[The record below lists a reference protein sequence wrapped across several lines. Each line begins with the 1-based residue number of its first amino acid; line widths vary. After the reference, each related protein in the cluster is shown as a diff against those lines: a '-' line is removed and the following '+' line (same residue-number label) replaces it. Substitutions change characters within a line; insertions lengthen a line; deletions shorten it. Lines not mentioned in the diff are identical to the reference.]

1 VLGAQVRGVAQFRSS
16 SFDGRTALLGAEGEW
31 TAGSGWQLALRGAG
45 AAQSSET
52 ARAPWSAGGSAGRGG
67 WSLDY
72 AYQGYG
78 ALGAVHRMGVTWRS
92 RAPRNP
98 SR

>member
-1 VLGAQVRGVAQFRSS
+1 V
-16 SFDGRTALLGAEGEW
+16 W
-31 TAGSGWQLALRGAG
+31 GSATGWQLSFRGA
-45 AAQSSET
+45 AASQTVET
-52 ARAPWSAGGSAGRGG
+52 ARSAWSAGGSAERGG

-78 ALGAVHRMGVTWRS
+78 ALGAVHRMGVTWHS
-92 RAPRNP
+92 RAARNL